1 MSNYYTLKKSCFLV
15 LASLIFPLSILS
27 PISLWVPLFLS
38 SVILFL
44 FHEKKSFIFSKPSN
58 QELLLFIFL
67 IYSISSIF
75 WTNNFSFAIKK
86 IFEILIFY
94 LCFKILLES
103 SKEFSNKNSVI
114 NALTYSFILTTSI
127 VLIDL
132 YFVLGLKPW
141 LSINF
146 DNIFNPS
153 LNNQEK
159 INYIDFKNNY
169 GKGMYSGSYSRGLA
183 TLSIFSFIVIA
194 CNLQKK
200 FIVCTLVILSSLTI
214 FLGES
219 ITSKTAFLISALLV
233 FLLFINKKIFTT
245 MLLFFLFSYL
255 LFIPVIVK
263 YFDASD
269 WSKTR
274 KINTVNLWNVNRE
287 IESLEKKYPYKI
299 QYNLLIEK
307 HYHTLLIKLDHRLA
321 VWNYTAEKIFQKFL
335 FGHGIYSSKKLGEND
350 KIGLIEYDFSL
361 DANKYID
368 TSKDYKKSK
377 KAYAAIPLHP
387 HNHAL
392 QIWLELGL
400 FGVTIFIILLAS
412 LFKKLLIYSSLNKFS
427 YSLIAG
433 SLFCI
438 IIINQSSFGLWQFW
452 WLSAISYWVIFVNI
466 FYKFAK
472 PLQK

>member
-1 MSNYYTLKKSCFLV
+1 MSNYSFLKKSCFLT
-15 LASLIFPLSILS
+15 LSSLIFPLSVVS
-27 PISLWVPLFLS
+27 PISLWIPLFLS

-44 FHEKKSFIFSKPSN
+44 FHEKKSFIFNKPSN
-58 QELLLFIFL
+58 LELLLLVFL
-67 IYSISSIF
+67 TYSISSIF

-86 IFEILIFY
+86 IFEFLVFC

-103 SKEFSNKNSVI
+103 SKEFSFKDSLKNV
-114 NALTYSFILTTSI
+114 LTYSFIITTSI

-132 YFVLGLKPW
+132 YFVLGIKPW

-146 DNIFNPS
+146 DNMFNPD

-159 INYIDFKNNY
+159 ISYTDFKNNY

-183 TLSIFSFIVIA
+183 TLSVFSFIVMA
-194 CNLQKK
+194 CNLQKR
-200 FIVCTLVILSSLTI
+200 FMLFAIVILSSLTI

-219 ITSKTAFLISALLV
+219 ITSKAAFSISAFIVL
-233 FLLFINKKIFTT
+233 LLFKNKKIFTT
-245 MLLFFLFSYL
+245 MLLFFLFLYL

-263 YFDASD
+263 YFDAYD

-274 KINTVNLWNVNRE
+274 QINELNLWNVNRE
-287 IESLEKKYPYKI
+287 IETMEKKYPYKI

-307 HYHTLLIKLDHRLA
+307 YYHTILIRLDHRLA
-321 VWNYTAEKIFQKFL
+321 VWKYTSEKIFQKFL
-335 FGHGIYSSKKLGEND
+335 FGHGIYSSKKLGEID
-350 KIGLIEYDFSL
+350 KVGLIEYNFASDV
-361 DANKYID
+361 NKY
-368 TSKDYKKSK
+368 

-387 HNHAL
+387 HNNAL

-400 FGVTIFIILLAS
+400 FGVVIFIIFLAS
-412 LFKKLLIYSSLNKFS
+412 LFKKLLMNSCLNKSS
-427 YSLIAG
+427 YSLITG

-452 WLSAISYWVIFVNI
+452 WLSVISYWVIFTNI
-466 FYKFAK
+466 FYNFSK

>member
-1 MSNYYTLKKSCFLV
+1 MSQYSYLKKICFTV
-15 LASLIFPLSILS
+15 LASLIFPLSIIS
-27 PISLWVPLFLS
+27 PISLWIPLFLS

-44 FHEKKSFIFSKPSN
+44 FHERKSFIFNKPSN
-58 QELLLFIFL
+58 QELLLFIFF

-86 IFEILIFY
+86 IFEIFIFC

-114 NALTYSFILTTSI
+114 NTLTYSFIITTSI

-132 YFVLGLKPW
+132 YFALGLKPW
-141 LSINF
+141 ISINF
-146 DNIFNPS
+146 DNMFNPNP
-153 LNNQEK
+153 NNQEN
-159 INYIDFKNNY
+159 ISYTDFKNNY

-194 CNLQKK
+194 YNLQKK
-200 FIVCTLVILSSLTI
+200 FIVYTIVTLSGLTV

-219 ITSKTAFLISALLV
+219 ITSKTAFLISAFII

-245 MLLFFLFSYL
+245 MFLFLLFIYL
-255 LFIPVIVK
+255 LFIPAILQ
-263 YFDASD
+263 YFDTYD

-274 KINTVNLWNVNRE
+274 KINEINLYNVTRE
-287 IESLEKKYPYKI
+287 IELMEKKYPYKV
-299 QYNLLIEK
+299 QYKLIIEK
-307 HYHTLLIKLDHRLA
+307 YYHTFLIRLDHRLA
-321 VWNYTAEKIFQKFL
+321 IWNYTSEKIFQRFL
-335 FGHGIYSSKKLGEND
+335 FGHGIYSSKKLGEID
-350 KIGLIEYDFSL
+350 KITLDEYNITL
-361 DANKYID
+361 NTNERK
-368 TSKDYKKSK
+368 T
-377 KAYAAIPLHP
+377 YAAIPLHP
-387 HNHAL
+387 HNYAL

-400 FGVTIFIILLAS
+400 FGVIIFIILLAS
-412 LFKKLLIYSSLNKFS
+412 LFKKLLTYSYLNKFS

-452 WLSAISYWVIFVNI
+452 WLSAISYWVIFANI
-466 FYKFAK
+466 FYKFSK
-472 PLQK
+472 TLQK